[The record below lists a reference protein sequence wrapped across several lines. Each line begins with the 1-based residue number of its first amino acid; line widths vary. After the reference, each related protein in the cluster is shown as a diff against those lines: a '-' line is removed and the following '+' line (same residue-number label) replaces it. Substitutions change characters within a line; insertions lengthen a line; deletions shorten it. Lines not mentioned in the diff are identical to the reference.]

1 MLSFLLGTP
10 SPIYLGPNHQRWYV
24 KWKLRQ
30 HMCMLHTRFCM
41 FRADFACSVGAY
53 RQKFLRRS
61 SVGSLSRVRCW
72 LGKEGG
78 KGFSVCLWQSA
89 VCVSLSLLPPPPH
102 IILGVHA
109 VNSRN
114 NSEVGNQQKK
124 SLFPKLKSFT
134 AMNQHYDNFMI
145 VSRYEKFD

>member
-1 MLSFLLGTP
+1 MLS
-10 SPIYLGPNHQRWYV
+10 
-24 KWKLRQ
+24 
-30 HMCMLHTRFCM
+30 
-41 FRADFACSVGAY
+41 
-53 RQKFLRRS
+53 RRLS
-61 SVGSLSRVRCW
+61 TKVAASKLSRKFIKSALLV
-72 LGKEGG
+72 GEGGGG